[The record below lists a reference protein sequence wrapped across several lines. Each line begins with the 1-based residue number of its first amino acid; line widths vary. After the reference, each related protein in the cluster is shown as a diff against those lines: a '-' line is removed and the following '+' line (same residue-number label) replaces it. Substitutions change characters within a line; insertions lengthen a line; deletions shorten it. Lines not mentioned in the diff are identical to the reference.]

1 MADVNVLWD
10 NCLKVIKD
18 NVSEEAYKTWFKPV
32 VPLKY
37 ENNEFIVEVPSMFF
51 YEYIE
56 EKFAELLRLTISR
69 EVGENTRLLYRILV
83 DRSSQAT
90 TDVPA
95 AVVNNHE
102 KPSQTILNVIESSP
116 FKKVIRQ
123 DVDPQLNT
131 SYNFNTFVEGNSN
144 KLARTAGISIANEPG
159 KTIFN
164 PLFLYGCSG
173 VGKTHLVNAI
183 GVMAKQLNPDKRVL
197 YVTANLFKIQYTDS
211 VRNNTQNDFLS
222 FYQSIDVLI
231 IDDIQ
236 EFMTTG
242 VQNTFFHIFNHLHQ
256 MGKQLIL
263 TSDRAPGMLAGME
276 ERLLT
281 RFKWG
286 LTAEIEKPDFELRKA
301 ILKQKI
307 YKDGLDISEDVIDY
321 IAENVSDNIRN
332 LEGVLISLL
341 AHATLTDTNI
351 DVKLAQSVIGTVVS
365 AVPNKV
371 VSVEKIRDVVC
382 EYYAIS
388 TDKLMSSSRKREI
401 STARQVAMY
410 LSKQYTKNS
419 LSSIGKI
426 IGNRN
431 HATVLHACSVVNDL
445 IDTDKNIRF
454 DLQELEDKLKS

>member
-1 MADVNVLWD
+1 
-10 NCLKVIKD
+10 
-18 NVSEEAYKTWFKPV
+18 
-32 VPLKY
+32 
-37 ENNEFIVEVPSMFF
+37 
-51 YEYIE
+51 
-56 EKFAELLRLTISR
+56 
-69 EVGENTRLLYRILV
+69 
-83 DRSSQAT
+83 
-90 TDVPA
+90 
-95 AVVNNHE
+95 
-102 KPSQTILNVIESSP
+102 
-116 FKKVIRQ
+116 
-123 DVDPQLNT
+123 
-131 SYNFNTFVEGNSN
+131 
-144 KLARTAGISIANEPG
+144 
-159 KTIFN
+159 
-164 PLFLYGCSG
+164 
-173 VGKTHLVNAI
+173 
-183 GVMAKQLNPDKRVL
+183 VL

-231 IDDIQ
+231 IDDIH
-236 EFMTTG
+236 EFATAG

-263 TSDRAPGMLAGME
+263 TSDRAPGMLSGME

-341 AHATLTDTNI
+341 AHATLTDVNI
-351 DVKLAQSVIGTVVS
+351 DLKLAETVIG
-365 AVPNKV
+365 KV
-371 VSVEKIRDVVC
+371 VSSAPKIVSVEQIRDIVC
-382 EYYAIS
+382 DYYSIP
-388 TDKLMSSSRKREI
+388 TEKLMSSSRKREI
-401 STARQVAMY
+401 STARQMAMY

-431 HATVLHACSVVNDL
+431 HATVLHACGVVNDL
-445 IDTDKNIRF
+445 LDTDKTIRY
-454 DLQELEDKLKS
+454 DMKELEARLKNS

>member
-1 MADVNVLWD
+1 MVDVNVLWG
-10 NCLKVIKD
+10 NCLKVIQD
-18 NVSEEAYKTWFKPV
+18 NVSEEAYKTWFKPI
-32 VPLKY
+32 VPKKY
-37 ENNEFIVEVPSMFF
+37 ENNEFVVEVPSMFF

-69 EVGENTRLLYRILV
+69 EIGENTRLMYRVLV
-83 DRSSQAT
+83 DRTSQAT

-95 AVVNNHE
+95 ADNRPE
-102 KPSQTILNVIESSP
+102 KPKEDPRIAIDHTP

-123 DVDPQLNT
+123 DIDPNLNT
-131 SYNFNTFVEGNSN
+131 NYNFNTFVEGNSN
-144 KLARTAGISIANEPG
+144 KLARTAGISIANDPG

-263 TSDRAPGMLAGME
+263 TSDKAPGMLEGME

-307 YKDGLDISEDVIDY
+307 YKDGLDISEEVIDY
-321 IAENVSDNIRN
+321 IAENVTDNIRN

-341 AHATLTDTNI
+341 AHATLTDAKI
-351 DVKLAQSVIGTVVS
+351 DVSLAESVIGKVVS
-365 AVPNKV
+365 AMPVRT
-371 VSVEKIRDVVC
+371 VSVEKIRDIVC
-382 EYYAIS
+382 DYYHIT
-388 TDKLMSSSRKREI
+388 TDSLMSSSRKREI
-401 STARQVAMY
+401 STARQMAMY
-410 LSKQYTKNS
+410 LAKQYTKNS
-419 LSSIGKI
+419 LSSIGKTM
-426 IGNRN
+426 GNRN
-431 HATVLHACSVVNDL
+431 HATVLHACNVVNDL
-445 IDTDKNIRF
+445 VDTDKTIRS
-454 DLQELEDKLKS
+454 DLQELEGKLKK